1 MADGQS
7 FDGGF
12 SSQMGIIIQDLV
24 RREVAWVVGA
34 VGEIAIGDGGDAGQK
49 AALPEL
55 VQHAVNA
62 VSIFASI
69 LQDQDTARPIEGIRR
84 ADEGCEDRQ
93 IAADDRPFRLSRN
106 DDHQLPSGRQGQR
119 ASPCICRKALEELA
133 CRIGIGAAEGD
144 HERSIGCD

>member
-1 MADGQS
+1 MAATRD
-7 FDGGF
+7 
-12 SSQMGIIIQDLV
+12 
-24 RREVAWVVGA
+24 
-34 VGEIAIGDGGDAGQK
+34 K

-69 LQDQDTARPIEGIRR
+69 LQDQDTARPVEGIRR
-84 ADEGCEDRQ
+84 ADKGCENRQ
-93 IAADDRPFRLSRN
+93 IAADNRPFRLSRN
-106 DDHQLPSGRQGQR
+106 DGRQLPPGRQGQR